1 MAIRVP
7 ANAMQLG
14 RVAVCVHNPKVGLG
28 WGSPKDAALLS
39 RLGITATRP
48 GQVGHRF
55 HGGYDLRPGFEDS
68 MSKVSTHVAFGEAG
82 TGYTA
87 NWHRTNPILP
97 VSKAM
102 GSHMDCLTVATG
114 FTAAQMADVVWIAVA
129 APLDVW
135 TNKFNNFA
143 TVIAT

>member
-14 RVAVCVHNPKVGLG
+14 RVALCVNNPKAGNG
-28 WGSPKDAALLS
+28 WGALKDTALLS
-39 RLGITATRP
+39 RLGITATDPTRP
-48 GQVGHRF
+48 GRVGGRT
-55 HGGYDLRPGFEDS
+55 HGGYGIKVDFLP
-68 MSKVSTHVAFGEAG
+68 KVSTHVAFGAAG
-82 TGYTA
+82 AGYVE
-87 NWHRTNPILP
+87 NWHKTHPLLP
-97 VSKAM
+97 VSQA
-102 GSHMDCLTVATG
+102 GSHGGCLTVATG

-135 TNKFNNFA
+135 ESKFNNFV

>member
-28 WGSPKDAALLS
+28 WGSLNDAALVS
-39 RLGITATRP
+39 RLGITATDPTRP
-48 GQVGHRF
+48 GNVGGRT
-55 HGGYDLRPGFEDS
+55 HGGYGIKVDFLP
-68 MSKVSTHVAFGEAG
+68 KVSTHVAFGAAG
-82 TGYTA
+82 AGYVE
-87 NWHRTNPILP
+87 NWHKTHPLLP
-97 VSKAM
+97 VSQA
-102 GSHMDCLTVATG
+102 GSHGGCLTVATG

-135 TNKFNNFA
+135 ESKFNNFV